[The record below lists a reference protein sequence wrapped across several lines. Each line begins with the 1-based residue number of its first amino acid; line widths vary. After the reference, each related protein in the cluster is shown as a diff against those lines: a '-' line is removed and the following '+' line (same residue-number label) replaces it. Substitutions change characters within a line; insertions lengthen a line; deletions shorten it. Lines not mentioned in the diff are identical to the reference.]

1 MDMGLNSKGVHIIFE
16 CNNSI
21 IYTMY
26 NNYFSFCNVENLF
39 LNKVQILKNE
49 KVLHQQS
56 KKKFFRYKFTFRC
69 KDKTILCGCDK
80 GKFCLSDMKTE
91 EYAIT
96 SRNHNQSIY
105 DLLLIDYNTF
115 LSCSSDNTIKVWK

>member
-56 KKKFFRYKFTFRC
+56 KKNFFQ
-69 KDKTILCGCDK
+69 I
-80 GKFCLSDMKTE
+80 
-91 EYAIT
+91 
-96 SRNHNQSIY
+96 
-105 DLLLIDYNTF
+105 
-115 LSCSSDNTIKVWK
+115 